1 MKKIGIFGGSFD
13 PVHNGHIGLAE
24 DALKLVGLEEVLL
37 IPAKLQ
43 PFKLD
48 KKMVSGEH
56 RLEMI
61 RLAVENIPG
70 LVPCDYELKQEQIS
84 YTYKTLKAIS
94 EIYGPETEIY
104 FITGTDSL
112 LQIHRWKNADEL
124 LRNYNFIVGSRP
136 GYKEDELAVCID
148 FLKEEYN
155 TNVVKVDNTQFDIS
169 STAIRQLLEAEDS
182 LEGLMPEAVERYIIE
197 HGLYK

>member
-61 RLAVENIPG
+61 RLAVEDIPG

-155 TNVVKVDNTQFDIS
+155 TNVIKVDNTQFNIS
-169 STAIRQLLEAEDS
+169 STAIRQLLEAGDS
-182 LEGLMPEAVERYIIE
+182 LEGLMPEVVERYIIE